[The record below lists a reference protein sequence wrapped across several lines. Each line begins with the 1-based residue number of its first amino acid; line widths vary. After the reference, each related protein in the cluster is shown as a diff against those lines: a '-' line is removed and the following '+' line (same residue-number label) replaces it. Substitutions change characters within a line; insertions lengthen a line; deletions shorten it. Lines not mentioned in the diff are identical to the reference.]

1 MLTKDSFK
9 SGVLHSY
16 PICIA
21 FTFMYS
27 ALGMLGHAK
36 GLSLSKLVVMSATIF
51 AVPLQA
57 LVINNQELTIVTTV
71 INSFILNFK
80 FLLMSSVLIPLW
92 HRKALTIPSLHFI
105 CNSTYMVC
113 SIEKEVKEP
122 WSFYIGVSLPSY
134 VSAIVATIFGYM
146 LWDIG
151 SNYQSF
157 LQALA
162 HIVLPIHFICLTMK
176 RKKEMFVI
184 AATVLGLVMT
194 PVLLPVIGN
203 QLTIVAWL
211 IFAGI
216 LIMIEEKVCGKLSL
230 QPA

>member
-1 MLTKDSFK
+1 MFNKDSFK
-9 SGVLHSY
+9 SGVSHSY

-21 FTFMYS
+21 FGFMYS

-36 GLSLSKLVVMSATIF
+36 GLSIYKMVVMSATIF

-57 LVINNQELTIVTTV
+57 LVINNQELTIITTML
-71 INSFILNFK
+71 NAFILNFK

-92 HRKALTIPSLHFI
+92 HRKILTIPSLHFI

-113 SIEKEVKEP
+113 AVEKEVKEP
-122 WSFYIGVSLPSY
+122 WSFYVGVSLPSY
-134 VSAIVATIFGYM
+134 ISAIIATIFGYL
-146 LWDIG
+146 LWEVGTD
-151 SNYQSF
+151 YQFF

-176 RKKEMFVI
+176 RKKEIFSV
-184 AATVLGLVMT
+184 AATILGIIMT
-194 PVLLPVIGN
+194 PMLLPIIGSKFTI
-203 QLTIVAWL
+203 LTWLIVAGLL
-211 IFAGI
+211 II
-216 LIMIEEKVCGKLSL
+216 VEEKVCGKLFL